1 MCGLKY
7 DMLIKVVKN
16 YWFHNAWKFERLMLS
31 FKLGEN
37 NSGWKKYLHF

>member
-16 YWFHNAWKFERLMLS
+16 HWFHNVLKFERLMLS
-31 FKLGEN
+31 FKLDE
-37 NSGWKKYLHF
+37 K